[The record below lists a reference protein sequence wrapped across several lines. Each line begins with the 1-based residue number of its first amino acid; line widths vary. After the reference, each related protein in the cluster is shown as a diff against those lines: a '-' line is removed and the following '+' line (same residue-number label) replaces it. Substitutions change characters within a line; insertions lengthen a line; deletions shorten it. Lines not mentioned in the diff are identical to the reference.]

1 MFNRWSTR
9 ARSRHQKGKLPAAER
24 QWCVY
29 SCQGITTLANCRKN
43 LSGGE
48 RERER
53 ERKREG
59 RQLDRWQY
67 CSDLWVTIP
76 YGGTPLAQITPFRV
90 PLCRHDSPGRRGVR
104 EGEGYFVG
112 LCRPRPPSPNMGKCR
127 FDVGSREG
135 ATTFEFARILGLRRG
150 RPALAARSNV
160 VPRSSRFSVER
171 VNGYVDF
178 VTRVLRYFY
187 SLNTCAL

>member
-1 MFNRWSTR
+1 M
-9 ARSRHQKGKLPAAER
+9 
-24 QWCVY
+24 
-29 SCQGITTLANCRKN
+29 
-43 LSGGE
+43 
-48 RERER
+48 REE
-53 ERKREG
+53 
-59 RQLDRWQY
+59 
-67 CSDLWVTIP
+67 
-76 YGGTPLAQITPFRV
+76 
-90 PLCRHDSPGRRGVR
+90 
-104 EGEGYFVG
+104 EGYFVG

-127 FDVGSREG
+127 FDVSSREG